1 MASFGAG
8 RQGGSWKARK
18 SVETRRYLPVVSNDV
33 KVYAPVEFE
42 HLDTPRLDWQS
53 EIEIVDHLL
62 LIGQMPD
69 VEIFDGKEKDGKGI
83 LRRLRRLLRS
93 RFDN

>member
-1 MASFGAG
+1 
-8 RQGGSWKARK
+8 
-18 SVETRRYLPVVSNDV
+18 
-33 KVYAPVEFE
+33 
-42 HLDTPRLDWQS
+42 
-53 EIEIVDHLL
+53 
-62 LIGQMPD
+62 MPD